1 MTPLNLL
8 FAEDDALLAQLFQL
22 QAESAGYKVVWA
34 ENGDVAVQQALSYQF
49 DLIFMDIQMPILD
62 GVSAMQMLRQLGYDR
77 PIIAMSAEEVTATG
91 FELVLKKPLQW
102 PDVKQQLTKFKAMPT
117 LELEL
122 SQELKD
128 AYLAHAEQLL
138 QQLAIVAQQQ
148 NWSEFMA
155 IVHQLKGSAASFD
168 LAVLGQLADQLQSEW
183 KNIPAEQRT
192 KCATY
197 FLEQCK
203 VCILK

>member
-1 MTPLNLL
+1 MNLL
-8 FAEDDALLAQLFQL
+8 FAEDDELLAQLFQL
-22 QAESAGYKVVWA
+22 QAESAGYQVVWA

-77 PIIAMSAEEVTATG
+77 PIISMSAEEVTAAG
-91 FELVLKKPLQW
+91 FDVSLKKPLQW
-102 PDVKQQLTKFKAMPT
+102 PEVKQQLTKFKAIPS

-122 SQELKD
+122 PQELKD
-128 AYLAHAEQLL
+128 AYLAHAKQLL
-138 QQLAIVAQQQ
+138 QQLAMLAGQQ
-148 NWSEFMA
+148 NWIDFMA

-168 LAVLGQLADQLQSEW
+168 LAALSQLADQLQSEW
-183 KNIPAEQRT
+183 KTIPAGQR
-192 KCATY
+192 KERATN

-203 VCILK
+203 ACKQK

>member
-1 MTPLNLL
+1 MNLL
-8 FAEDDALLAQLFQL
+8 FAEDDELLAQLFQL
-22 QAESAGYKVVWA
+22 QAESAGYQVVWA

-77 PIIAMSAEEVTATG
+77 PIIAMSAEEVTAAG
-91 FELVLKKPLQW
+91 FDASLKKPLQW
-102 PDVKQQLTKFKAMPT
+102 PEVQQRLTKFKAIPL

-122 SQELKD
+122 PQELKE
-128 AYLAHAEQLL
+128 AYLAHAKQLL
-138 QQLAIVAQQQ
+138 QQLVILARQQ
-148 NWSEFMA
+148 NWIDFMA

-168 LAVLGQLADQLQSEW
+168 LVALSQLADQLQNEW
-183 KNIPAEQRT
+183 KTIPAGQRT
-192 KCATY
+192 ERATN

-203 VCILK
+203 ACKLK